1 VLKSVEGLLEH
12 TNELHKQIEQLLRDK
27 AKGLKVDLLNK
38 KQTINGIN
46 FIAEKIELDS
56 ADAIK
61 DLSFELRS
69 QIDNLFMVLG
79 ADVKGKPSLSLII
92 SDNLVK
98 DKNLN
103 AGTIIREL
111 GKEIQGGGGGQSF
124 YATAGGTNSQG
135 ISKALEKAK
144 SYLN

>member
-1 VLKSVEGLLEH
+1 MRE
-12 TNELHKQIEQLLRDK
+12 K
-27 AKGLKVDLLNK
+27 AKGLKTELLTK
-38 KQTINGIN
+38 KQTVNGIN
-46 FIAEKIELDS
+46 FIAEQIELDS

-61 DLSFELRS
+61 DLLYEVRG
-69 QIDNLFMVLG
+69 QVDNLFMVL
-79 ADVKGKPSLSLII
+79 AAEVKGKPSLSLII

-111 GKEIQGGGGGQSF
+111 GKEIQGGGGGQPF

-135 ISKALEKAK
+135 IGKALEKAK
-144 SYLN
+144 TYLN